1 MKKRLDLILTELGYF
16 ETKAKASANILAGN
30 VKIGGEPAHKAGE
43 LYNPEIFEGDNPVL
57 IEVKSMPFV
66 SRGGLKLDALIK
78 HFHINLKDK
87 VAIDIGASTGGF
99 VDCML
104 QAGAKYVYAVDVG
117 YNQLAW
123 KLVSDSRVKN
133 IEKTNAKNCS
143 FKDIFGF
150 DKADFKGE
158 LPSFMSMD
166 LSFISIEKVLD
177 NVLNF
182 VSDDA
187 EFGFLIKPQFEAKRN
202 EVKKGGLIVDEDI
215 RLGIVENVRQYA
227 ESLGLQTIGVIE
239 SPILGSKSG
248 NKEFLIY
255 LKRQSN

>member
-30 VKIGGEPAHKAGE
+30 VKIGGEPARKAGE

-66 SRGGLKLDALIK
+66 SRGGLKLNALIK
-78 HFHINLKDK
+78 HFNIDLKDR

-104 QAGAKYVYAVDVG
+104 QSGAKYVYAVDVG

-123 KLVSDSRVKN
+123 KLATDARVKN

-143 FKDIFGF
+143 FADIFGCEKSEF
-150 DKADFKGE
+150 QGE

-166 LSFISIEKVLD
+166 LSFISIEKVLE

-182 VSDDA
+182 VSSDA

-202 EVKKGGLIVDEDI
+202 EVKKGGLILDEDV
-215 RLGIVENVRQYA
+215 RLGIVQNVKNYA
-227 ESLGLQTIGVIE
+227 ESLGLQTIGIIE

>member
-1 MKKRLDLILTELGYF
+1 MKKRLDLILVELGYF

-30 VKIGGEPAHKAGE
+30 VKIGGEPARKAGE
-43 LYNPEIFEGDNPVL
+43 LYKPEVFTGENPL
-57 IEVKSMPFV
+57 AIEVKTMPFV

-78 HFHINLKDK
+78 HFNVDLKNK
-87 VAIDIGASTGGF
+87 VVIDIGASTGGF

-123 KLVSDSRVKN
+123 KLVSDTRVKN

-143 FKDIFGF
+143 FEDIFGCKKEEF
-150 DKADFKGE
+150 DGE

-182 VSDDA
+182 VSNNA

-202 EVKKGGLIVDEDI
+202 EVKKGGLIVDE
-215 RLGIVENVRQYA
+215 GVRQNIVQHVKEYA
-227 ESLGLQTIGVIE
+227 ESLGLQTIGVID

>member
-16 ETKAKASANILAGN
+16 ETKAKAAANILAGN
-30 VKIGGEPAHKAGE
+30 VKVAGEPARKAGE
-43 LYNPEIFEGDNPVL
+43 LYNPEIFEGDTPVL

-66 SRGGLKLDALIK
+66 SRGGLKLNALIK
-78 HFHINLKDK
+78 HFNVNLKDR

-143 FKDIFGF
+143 FADIFGC
-150 DKADFKGE
+150 DKEEFKGE

-166 LSFISIEKVLD
+166 LSFISIEKVLA

-187 EFGFLIKPQFEAKRN
+187 EFGFLIKPQFEAKKN
-202 EVKKGGLIVDEDI
+202 EVKKGGLIVDEHI
-215 RLGIVENVRQYA
+215 RLGIVENVKQYA

-255 LKRQSN
+255 LKRQLN

>member
-1 MKKRLDLILTELGYF
+1 MKKRLDLILFELGYF

-30 VKIGGEPAHKAGE
+30 VKIGGEPARKAGE
-43 LYNPEIFEGDNPVL
+43 LYNPDVFEGDNPL
-57 IEVKSMPFV
+57 AIEVKSMPFV

-78 HFHINLKDK
+78 HFDIDLKDR

-104 QAGAKYVYAVDVG
+104 QAGAKYVYAIDVG

-123 KLVSDSRVKN
+123 KLVSDLRVKN

-143 FKDIFGF
+143 FEDIFGC
-150 DKADFKGE
+150 KKEEFKGE
-158 LPSFMSMD
+158 MPSFMSMD
-166 LSFISIEKVLD
+166 LSFISIERVLD

-182 VSDDA
+182 VSPDA
-187 EFGFLIKPQFEAKRN
+187 EFGFLIKPQFEAKKN
-202 EVKKGGLIVDEDI
+202 EVKKGGLIVDENI
-215 RLGIVENVRQYA
+215 RLGIVQNVREYA

>member
-30 VKIGGEPAHKAGE
+30 VKIGGEPARKAGE
-43 LYNPEIFEGDNPVL
+43 LYNPDIFEGDNPVL

-66 SRGGLKLDALIK
+66 SRGGLKLNALIK
-78 HFHINLKDK
+78 HFDIDLKDR

-123 KLVSDSRVKN
+123 KLVSDERVKN

-143 FKDIFGF
+143 FVDIFGCEKDEF
-150 DKADFKGE
+150 NGE

-166 LSFISIEKVLD
+166 LSFISIEKVLE

-182 VSDDA
+182 VSSDA

-202 EVKKGGLIVDEDI
+202 EVKKGGLILDENI
-215 RLGIVENVRQYA
+215 RLGIVENVKNYA
-227 ESLGLQTIGVIE
+227 QTLGLQTVGVIE

-255 LKRQSN
+255 LKRQLN

>member
-1 MKKRLDLILTELGYF
+1 MGFADAVI
-16 ETKAKASANILAGN
+16 SA
-30 VKIGGEPAHKAGE
+30 AGE
-43 LYNPEIFEGDNPVL
+43 TE
-57 IEVKSMPFV
+57 
-66 SRGGLKLDALIK
+66 
-78 HFHINLKDK
+78 
-87 VAIDIGASTGGF
+87 
-99 VDCML
+99 
-104 QAGAKYVYAVDVG
+104 
-117 YNQLAW
+117 
-123 KLVSDSRVKN
+123 
-133 IEKTNAKNCS
+133 
-143 FKDIFGF
+143 
-150 DKADFKGE
+150 DFCARAC
-158 LPSFMSMD
+158 L
-166 LSFISIEKVLD
+166 LLD